1 MPARHLLT
9 ILALLALAACTTQ
22 APITGTALP
31 HDWVPSP
38 NFEPRRSNYVILHH
52 TSNDNPE
59 RALATLTSREKG
71 VSAHYLITRAGRL
84 IQLVDERARAWHAGE
99 SYWGGQTDINS
110 ASIGIELDNS
120 GEEPFAEAQIDAL
133 LGLLA
138 DLRER
143 YRIPA
148 ANVLGHGDVAPQRKN
163 DPSHHFPWRR
173 LAAQGFGLWCEAP
186 AGAAPPDAPD
196 ALLLQA
202 IGYDTASL
210 PAAVLA
216 FRRHWFAEPSLV
228 LNEAPLNADER
239 AAAWCLAQQ
248 KAKAGDR

>member
-1 MPARHLLT
+1 MCLRQFLL
-9 ILALLALAACTTQ
+9 LLLPLIAACTT
-22 APITGTALP
+22 PVSITGTALP
-31 HDWVPSP
+31 RDWLPSP
-38 NFEPRRSNYVILHH
+38 NFEPRRPNYVILHH

-71 VSAHYLITRAGRL
+71 VSAHYLVTREGRL

-99 SYWGGQTDINS
+99 SAWGGQTDMNS

-120 GEEPFAEAQIDAL
+120 GEEPFAEAQIATLLAL
-133 LGLLA
+133 LG

-148 ANVLGHGDVAPQRKN
+148 ANFLGHGDVAPQRKN
-163 DPSHHFPWRR
+163 DPSHFFPWRR
-173 LAAQGFGLWCEAP
+173 LAAQGFGLWCESP
-186 AGAAPPDAPD
+186 QGAAPPYAPA

-202 IGYDTASL
+202 IGYDTSNL

-216 FRRHWFAEPSLV
+216 FRRHWFGNPSLV
-228 LNEAPLNADER
+228 LGNAELDADER
-239 AAAWCLAQQ
+239 AVAWCLGQMRAARQ
-248 KAKAGDR
+248 GN